1 MLRSCGPSRER
12 CSRHVEYPR
21 EHCSGFRAGDAGD
34 SGSFGS
40 SVSRRVLG
48 SPHVSDWYG
57 SCAVELAEDCGMIPD
72 GLAWPLT
79 CIDWVQAA
87 EELQQDYMSYEFDGY
102 TYWVR

>member
-1 MLRSCGPSRER
+1 
-12 CSRHVEYPR
+12 
-21 EHCSGFRAGDAGD
+21 
-34 SGSFGS
+34 
-40 SVSRRVLG
+40 
-48 SPHVSDWYG
+48 
-57 SCAVELAEDCGMIPD
+57 MIPD